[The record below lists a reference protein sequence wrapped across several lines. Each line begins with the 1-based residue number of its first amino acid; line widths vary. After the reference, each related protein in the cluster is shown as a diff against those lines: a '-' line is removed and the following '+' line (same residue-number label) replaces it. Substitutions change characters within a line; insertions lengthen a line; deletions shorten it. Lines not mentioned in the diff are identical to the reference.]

1 MNFHSFLEPGGE
13 MWWSVL
19 KSLKNFEFIDFI
31 DFTAFLKSWFTIKH
45 IGILDLLVL
54 LDRKYCDFQKIST
67 FF

>member
-1 MNFHSFLEPGGE
+1 MESTVNFHSFLEPGGE

-45 IGILDLLVL
+45 IDI
-54 LDRKYCDFQKIST
+54 
-67 FF
+67 